1 MQLRTGLCY
10 TTIVEARRMPSDKR
24 MNPALARTFFVKSFG
39 EKPQRIASA
48 PARVNLIGEHMDY
61 NGGEVLPIAIDH
73 RTYVAVSASAD
84 RNASRVAS
92 STLERVGRFDAR
104 EPVRSGQWWDY
115 VAGVVRELSAGGTR
129 VPQLNIAITSDVPTG
144 AGLSSSAALEVATT
158 LAIAD
163 LLGLDLS
170 AQQAAELAWR
180 AETSFVGVPC
190 GIMDQFA
197 SALAREGAALHVW
210 CDTIR
215 TEHVRCDEHVL
226 IFDTGVSRGLR
237 QSAFATRRDECARAL
252 TAIQREHPEVRE
264 LAHASMT
271 DVEASGLDAVLSKRA
286 THVVEENV
294 RVKLAVTALEETG
307 IIPGEL
313 LVASHASLRDLYEC
327 SSPELDWF
335 VDHVLELPGIRGAR
349 LTGAGWGG
357 CAIATGEPE
366 ALSAV
371 VAPVEAAYA
380 KQFPHQ
386 ARSWIVRP
394 AHGTQIE
401 E

>member
-1 MQLRTGLCY
+1 
-10 TTIVEARRMPSDKR
+10 MPSDKR
-24 MNPALARTFFVKSFG
+24 MNRDFARTFFIDFFR
-39 EKPQRIASA
+39 EEPQRIASA
-48 PARVNLIGEHMDY
+48 PGRVNLIGEHMDY

-73 RTYVAVSASAD
+73 RTYVAVRASAD
-84 RNASRVAS
+84 PEASRVAS
-92 STLERVGRFDAR
+92 STIESVGQFDAR
-104 EPVRSGQWWDY
+104 APVRSGQWWDY
-115 VAGVVRELSAGGTR
+115 VAGVVRELSALGAR
-129 VPQLNIAITSDVPTG
+129 VPQLEIAIASDVPAG

-163 LLGLDLS
+163 LLGLELS
-170 AQQAAELAWR
+170 AQEAAELAWR
-180 AETSFVGVPC
+180 TETGFVGVPC

-210 CDTIR
+210 CDTMR

-226 IFDTGVSRGLR
+226 IFDTGVTRGLR
-237 QSAFATRRDECARAL
+237 HSAFAARRDECARAL
-252 TAIQREHPEVRE
+252 AAIQRRRPEVKE
-264 LAHASMT
+264 LAHASLA
-271 DVEASGLDAVLSKRA
+271 DVGEGGLDKVLRERA
-286 THVVEENV
+286 THVVEENA
-294 RVKLAVTALEETG
+294 RVQQAVAALEETG

-335 VDHVLELPGIRGAR
+335 VAHALAFPGVRGAR

-366 ALSAV
+366 ALSA
-371 VAPVEAAYA
+371 AVEPLQSAYV

-394 AHGTQIE
+394 ADGARLE
-401 E
+401 S

>member
-1 MQLRTGLCY
+1 
-10 TTIVEARRMPSDKR
+10 MPPGKR
-24 MNPALARTFFVKSFG
+24 MNPAFACAFFIDSFG
-39 EKPQRIASA
+39 ENPQRIASA

-84 RNASRVAS
+84 RDASRVAS

-115 VAGVVRELSAGGTR
+115 VAGVVRELSAVGAR
-129 VPQLNIAITSDVPTG
+129 VPQLDIAVASDVPAG

-158 LAIAD
+158 VAIAD

-170 AQQAAELAWR
+170 AQEAAELAWR
-180 AETSFVGVPC
+180 AETGFVGVPC

-210 CDTIR
+210 CDTMR

-252 TAIQREHPEVRE
+252 AAIQRQHPEVRE
-264 LAHASMT
+264 LAHASLT
-271 DVEASGLDAVLSKRA
+271 NIEESGLDGALHKRA
-286 THVVEENV
+286 THVVEENA
-294 RVKLAVTALEETG
+294 RVKKAVTALEETG

-335 VDHVLELPGIRGAR
+335 VAHALAFPGVRGAR

-366 ALSAV
+366 ALSAA
-371 VAPVEAAYA
+371 VAPLETAYA

-394 AHGTQIE
+394 ASGARVE
-401 E
+401 A